1 MQKVPK
7 RQIRKQPPDQRRSRQ
22 TMHAHQSQDDA
33 ASLRPR
39 NQNRLSIFQ
48 GV

>member
-7 RQIRKQPPDQRRSRQ
+7 REIRKQPPDQRRSGQ
-22 TMHAHQSQDDA
+22 TMHAHQSQNDA
-33 ASLRPR
+33 APLRPR
-39 NQNRLSIFQ
+39 NQNSLSILQ